1 MPSAG
6 SIKLPS
12 PAPATVP
19 VTQGTG
25 GAGSR
30 SRLSQQV
37 HTATTGR
44 GRRTAT
50 SVGPDADE
58 DAEGEED
65 VEEEAME
72 ESGDADDQ
80 ALYCICQKMS
90 YGEMIACDD
99 PACPYQWVRPHDPL
113 ISERKL
119 TFVISFSS
127 TFPASASNL
136 RSPRSGIVRT
146 ASTSTGRS
154 PLVDRNGAKGAR
166 SSRPTS
172 LLLPTRT
179 HFLSTDAHYLLYTL

>member
-1 MPSAG
+1 MLYCLERRVAAAPSAG

-19 VTQGTG
+19 ATQGTG

-65 VEEEAME
+65 IEEEAME

-99 PACPYQWVRPHDPL
+99 EECEREWVRLSVLLFSPAPPL
-113 ISERKL
+113 
-119 TFVISFSS
+119 
-127 TFPASASNL
+127 
-136 RSPRSGIVRT
+136 
-146 ASTSTGRS
+146 
-154 PLVDRNGAKGAR
+154 
-166 SSRPTS
+166 
-172 LLLPTRT
+172 
-179 HFLSTDAHYLLYTL
+179 